1 MLILALVFAL
11 ILVLMRW
18 VSLGSALMAGA
29 VVLGLA
35 AGLSPFEL
43 VSAMA
48 LALVAPDTL
57 LISAVVFLIMVL
69 SHFMEKSGHMARL
82 LTAFRG
88 ISRNAKAN
96 LILFPVLIGLLPMPG
111 GAVFSAPLVE
121 ATARQQNLTEP
132 DKALVNYWFRHIWE
146 FSWPL
151 YPGILLASKLSGISL
166 ARLAPAMLPLTI
178 IALLAGYRVLLPGVS
193 GSVEEGENAGKGGW
207 KPFLWEFLPIAVVIA
222 GFAVLEIA
230 ARALSGAFPA
240 LGRLPSEVP
249 LVMALAASIAW
260 TAVADRVGRE
270 LFKEVFTQKA
280 LWVMVYMIVAIMVF
294 SAVLEKSGTVASISA
309 DLVRYRVPVALAA
322 IILPFIVG
330 LVTGITVAF
339 VGTAFPVVLGLAAA
353 SGPGANLLPLVAL
366 AFCAGYT
373 GVLITPVH
381 ACLALTLAYFHS
393 GFSSVWRKL
402 FALCATV
409 FTAGLVLSLLY
420 YLLLR
425 L

>member
-11 ILVLMRW
+11 VLVLMRR
-18 VSLGSALMAGA
+18 VSLGNALMAGA
-29 VVLGLA
+29 VALGLVT
-35 AGLSPFEL
+35 GLSIPDL
-43 VSAMA
+43 ISAIA

-69 SHFMEKSGHMARL
+69 SHFMEKSGQMARL

-121 ATARQQNLTEP
+121 ATARQQKLSEP
-132 DKALVNYWFRHIWE
+132 DKVLVNYWFRHIWE

-166 ARLAPAMLPLTI
+166 AKLAPAMLPLTVV
-178 IALLAGYRVLLPGVS
+178 ALLAGYRVLLKGVS
-193 GSVEEGENAGKGGW
+193 GNVQCDENAGKGGW
-207 KPFLWEFLPIAVVIA
+207 KPFLWEFMPIAVVIA
-222 GFAVLEIA
+222 GFAILELSA
-230 ARALSGAFPA
+230 KALSGPFPA
-240 LGRLPSEVP
+240 LGKLPSEVP
-249 LVMALAASIAW
+249 LVIALTASIAW
-260 TAVADRVGRE
+260 TAVANRVGAER
-270 LFKEVFTQKA
+270 FKEVFTQKA
-280 LWVMVYMIVAIMVF
+280 LWVMVYMIMAIMVF
-294 SAVLEKSGTVASISA
+294 SAVLEKSGTVASISS
-309 DLVRYRVPVALAA
+309 DLVKYQVPMALAA
-322 IILPFIVG
+322 VILPFTVG
-330 LVTGITVAF
+330 VVTGITVAF

-353 SGPGANLLPLVAL
+353 SGPNPHLLALVAL

-373 GVLITPVH
+373 GVLLTPVH
-381 ACLALTLAYFHS
+381 ACLALTLAYFNT
-393 GFSSVWRKL
+393 GFSAVWRKL
-402 FALCATV
+402 LALCATV
-409 FTAGLVLSLLY
+409 FVAGLVLTLLY